1 MIPQKIIIILIFL
14 TLKMSCRK
22 TLYIPGVTLNTHLDQ
37 SLTELPFES
46 PTLIVNDLSS
56 LNINLPSENITLIN
70 SFFQKFKN
78 IIGYLPPIEQ
88 TALIY
93 SINSDTYDK
102 VFNQTKYNSFMNERI
117 GENKIS
123 RFQIVQNSLLDYAK
137 KNQLRIPIG
146 LGCIQK
152 VAEEYGTKN
161 PKENNELLESI
172 TNSIDKILNAQ
183 INLIEKENIFILDFL
198 EQLHQKKRVFFEMN
212 YTVLENILDE
222 KGTFSSLDPQL
233 KMIKYSNDF
242 DVNSLLEYMKE
253 RNKFNKI
260 LSKESL
266 LSQANLAL
274 MEGCMYT
281 GENNE
286 DAGISSYSGTPD
298 RIKKRGEFVSHN
310 LANGTRFDSRTQ
322 NNYFLNFGFGFGTQ
336 RKSGISP
343 YKNLIPYKSYQYINQ
358 LSTLATNMNTQNSS
372 FITISLNISN
382 IINNIN
388 QYDKQMNYLIDDVF
402 NSNMSSHILNYDNY
416 ISPYSNQGESKAF
429 SIDCDSSSC
438 SNFTTSENIFDDSNV
453 KMELSGYSEYHLVFG
468 VYNNQTFL
476 VSYAVNSNGE
486 LIYEIYYNGRNV
498 FSKEKE
504 FSETSNSCFG
514 VFFSGGKN
522 DKDTCRN
529 VLKEEC
535 GNEID
540 YRCKESGF
548 YDVMTENPI
557 SLFDYP
563 LDCEDQTSNKCIEWV
578 DRHIIGGGIVLKP
591 SSLMSLSLLIQ
602 KFGTIEDSNLKNVTG
617 GDYSSDMD
625 FEKGNY
631 HDLGK
636 SDLNIALKKT
646 VFYQVNSFRKI
657 KVFWSLIIFFV
668 GVLI

>member
-1 MIPQKIIIILIFL
+1 MISQKIIIILIFL
-14 TLKMSCRK
+14 TLKMTCRK

-56 LNINLPSENITLIN
+56 LNLNIPSERITQVN
-70 SFFQKFKN
+70 SFFHKFNN

-93 SINSDTYDK
+93 SINSNPNGL
-102 VFNQTKYNSFMNERI
+102 VFDIEKYNSFMNERI
-117 GENKIS
+117 GENKLS

-198 EQLHQKKRVFFEMN
+198 EQLHQKKSVFFEIK
-212 YTVLENILDE
+212 YSDLENILDDE
-222 KGTFSSLDPQL
+222 EINNLSLDPQL

-372 FITISLNISN
+372 FITIALNISN

-388 QYDKQMNYLIDDVF
+388 QYDKQMNYLIDDV
-402 NSNMSSHILNYDNY
+402 SNSHISSGINYDIY
-416 ISPYSNQGESKAF
+416 ISPSLNQGESKAW
-429 SIDCDSSSC
+429 SIDCDSNGC
-438 SNFTTSENIFDDSNV
+438 RNFSTNESVFENLT
-453 KMELSGYSEYHLVFG
+453 MELSGYSEYHLVFG
-468 VYNNQTFL
+468 EYMSQTFY
-476 VSYAVNSNGE
+476 VSYAVNSNDE

-548 YDVMTENPI
+548 YDIMTENPI

-563 LDCEDQTSNKCIEWV
+563 LDCEDPTSNKCIEWV

-602 KFGTIEDSNLKNVTG
+602 KFGTIEDSNLKDVTG
-617 GDYSSDMD
+617 GNYSSDMY

-631 HDLGK
+631 HVLGK
-636 SDLNIALKKT
+636 SDLNVALKKT

>member
-14 TLKMSCRK
+14 TLKMTCRK

-56 LNINLPSENITLIN
+56 LNLNLPSENIILVN
-70 SFFQKFKN
+70 SFFQKFNN

-93 SINSDTYDK
+93 SINSDTYDT

-117 GENKIS
+117 GENKLS

-198 EQLHQKKRVFFEMN
+198 EQLHRKKRVFFEIK
-212 YTVLENILDE
+212 YSDLEYILDD
-222 KGTFSSLDPQL
+222 KGTFLSLDPQL

-372 FITISLNISN
+372 FITIALNISN

-388 QYDKQMNYLIDDVF
+388 QYDKQMNYLIDDVS
-402 NSNMSSHILNYDNY
+402 NSIKSSRINYDIY
-416 ISPYSNQGESKAF
+416 ISPSLNQGESKAW
-429 SIDCDSSSC
+429 SIDCDSNGC
-438 SNFTTSENIFDDSNV
+438 RNFTTNGNFFENLT
-453 KMELSGYSEYHLVFG
+453 MELSGYSEYHLVFG
-468 VYNNQTFL
+468 EYMSQTFY

-602 KFGTIEDSNLKNVTG
+602 KFGTIEDSNLKSVTG
-617 GDYSSDMD
+617 PDYFYEMN

-631 HDLGK
+631 NVLGK
-636 SDLNIALKKT
+636 SDLNVALKKT